1 MYVLVMMMTLD
12 CGLTCCLLGA
22 FSKALCVHLHLTLGG
37 RHFNLSFPD
46 EETEM
51 TKVK

>member
-1 MYVLVMMMTLD
+1 MYVLVMMMTLE
-12 CGLTCCLLGA
+12 CGLTCCLLRA
-22 FSKALCVHLHLTLGG
+22 FLRALSVNLHLTLCG
-37 RHFNLSFPD
+37 RRFNLSFPD